1 MNKLDKNFS
10 PMHCTIRREDTKNR
24 YFIIPG
30 CVSRAKRIADEYL
43 VDVTIRP
50 SGRGHNAYLGTLK
63 GTDKLVGVISTGMGC
78 PSIDIIVTELI
89 QMGAKHLLRLG
100 TAGSFDIDKY
110 PVGSIV
116 VATGAVRD
124 ESCSSCYAP
133 PEFPA
138 VASQDVLESIRKAS
152 NGDFSSSVQIK
163 FGTVHTKD
171 SLYAREFLHC
181 PAAKVTQ
188 HTTYMDTLKQLGV
201 IGSEMEAAHL
211 FILGSFYG
219 VHTGCV
225 CTLVGGT
232 NPEVGSFDD
241 TPTLDITPAIQLVV
255 NTIKVSD
262 Y

>member
-1 MNKLDKNFS
+1 MSKLLDNFT
-10 PMHCTIRREDTKNR
+10 PMHCTIRKEDTKNR

-30 CVSRAKRIADEYL
+30 CSSRAKRIADDYL
-43 VDVTIRP
+43 TNVTIRR
-50 SGRGHNAYLGTLK
+50 SGRGHNAYLGTLRN
-63 GTDKLVGVISTGMGC
+63 TNKLVGVISTGMGC

-89 QMGAKHLLRLG
+89 QMGATHLMRLG
-100 TAGSFDIDKY
+100 TAGSFDVDKY

-124 ESCSSCYAP
+124 ESCSNCYAP

-138 VASQDVLESIRKAS
+138 LASQDVLDSLRQVVNS
-152 NGDFSSSVQIK
+152 RLTSYGQVK

-181 PAAKVTQ
+181 PEAKKQQ
-188 HTTYMDTLKQLGV
+188 HTAYMNNLQQLGV

-219 VHTGCV
+219 VNTGCV

-232 NPEVGSFDD
+232 NPDVGSFDD
-241 TPTLDITPAIQLVV
+241 THKLDITPAVELVV
-255 NTIKVSD
+255 EAIKVSD